1 MTHHARTTREVF
13 DHHVNAL
20 NEANMDEVAFD
31 YAEDAFFITKDDG
44 VIRGREAIKTWFN
57 NVLSGPLV
65 GAKFEATT
73 LIIEGDILYLEWQGA
88 GTTHSASGVDTFLI
102 RDGQI
107 RAQTV
112 KLLSLTPKS

>member
-1 MTHHARTTREVF
+1 VTHHGRTINEVF

-31 YAEDAFFITKDDG
+31 YAEDSFFITKDDG
-44 VIRGREAIKTWFN
+44 VIRGRQAIKTWFSG
-57 NVLSGPLV
+57 VMSGPLV

-73 LIIEGDILYLEWQGA
+73 LIIEKDILYLEWQASGD
-88 GTTHSASGVDTFLI
+88 THNASGVDTFLI
-102 RDGQI
+102 RDGEIQ
-107 RAQTV
+107 AQTV